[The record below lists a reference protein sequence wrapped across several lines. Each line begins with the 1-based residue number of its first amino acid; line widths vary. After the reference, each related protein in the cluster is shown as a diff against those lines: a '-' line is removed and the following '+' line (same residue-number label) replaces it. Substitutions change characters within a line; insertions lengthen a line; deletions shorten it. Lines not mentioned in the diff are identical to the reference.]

1 MPEVQGKK
9 HASLRCTL
17 TLRADRSRSCAEASP
32 RIRGWHPE
40 HPQSPWAPAL
50 PHTFKRRRK
59 FENSQPPSSSS
70 SSLPP
75 RLTPDTPWLFP
86 AAISS
91 PLLLLLP
98 PTRRRR
104 SLEDRLIAT
113 RPFRRHH
120 PSRDWPSTVSL
131 SRRPSEASSQRAA
144 EVGSEERESTA
155 RRRSTFSLNHRP
167 RITKRR
173 QTGGCTPTSPTLSR
187 PRDHRCR
194 RDSKAQTFDL
204 GRTLLSVVAPR
215 SQRVQEARH
224 LGCIDTSLHTSTTS
238 LTRHRHQTRCYGTYN
253 T

>member
-1 MPEVQGKK
+1 M
-9 HASLRCTL
+9 
-17 TLRADRSRSCAEASP
+17 RADRSRSCAEANP

-86 AAISS
+86 AAIFS

-98 PTRRRR
+98 PQ
-104 SLEDRLIAT
+104 
-113 RPFRRHH
+113 
-120 PSRDWPSTVSL
+120 RDADALWRIDPYQLVHSVVTTHQEIGPSTVSL

-173 QTGGCTPTSPTLSR
+173 QTGGCTPTSPTLPR
-187 PRDHRCR
+187 PRDHRRR